1 KLVFIKMIHF
11 KISAPGRM
19 SLFGEHA
26 VKHKKNSITASIDL
40 RTTMTFTDLS
50 HLPSKNNIEIDF
62 PQIYL
67 HLNIPLQEFLKF
79 YNKSIQNIKLL
90 REQVVRFTNSLY
102 SPLHRKEIV
111 QTFYYLLVYIL
122 YKEQITISSFKIYV
136 STKFMIDEEFACLS
150 SFTVCLTACL
160 LHWSRVQKGITGKFQ
175 NTDFEKIQSYAA
187 RCEEISPASGMI
199 DVTAC
204 VYGSIIEHRIGI
216 MTLISLHKM
225 PKIMILLIDS
235 KVTQNLDCQTQ
246 RVTELM
252 NIFPTIGNL
261 ILKNIDIVTIMA
273 HNILRKINKM
283 YNVNN
288 ISLKHISQK
297 NEELN
302 IYINHNQRLLQMLGV
317 SYDRLDEICTIAQKF
332 KLFGKY
338 TDIGNGRY
346 AYIWCPLYTD
356 KEIFIELLWDEL
368 KKYDCDIMKV
378 YLSCCGVKIE
388 SEIESACN
396 KEAVVCCD
404 EHSNK

>member
-1 KLVFIKMIHF
+1 MIHF

-26 VKHKKNSITASIDL
+26 VKYKKNSITASIDL

-50 HLPSKNNIEIDF
+50 HLPSKNSIEIDF
-62 PQIYL
+62 PQIYI

-79 YNKSIQNIKLL
+79 YNNSIQNMKLL
-90 REQVVRFTNSLY
+90 HEQIVRFTNNLY
-102 SPLHRKEIV
+102 SPPYRKEIV

-160 LHWSRVQKGITGKFQ
+160 LHWSRVQKGIIGKFQ
-175 NTDFEKIQSYAA
+175 DTDFKKIQSYAA
-187 RCEEISPASGMI
+187 RCEEISPASGKI

-204 VYGSIIEHRIGI
+204 VYGSIIEQRLGI

-246 RVTELM
+246 RVTELI
-252 NIFPTIGNL
+252 NIFPQIGNL
-261 ILKNIDIVTIMA
+261 ILKNIDIATIMA
-273 HNILRKINKM
+273 HNIFKKINKM
-283 YNVNN
+283 YSNN
-288 ISLKHISQK
+288 ISFKRISQT

-302 IYINHNQRLLQMLGV
+302 IYISHNQKLLQMLGV
-317 SYDRLDEICTIAQKF
+317 SYDRLNEICAIAQKF

-346 AYIWCPLYTD
+346 AYVWCPLYTD
-356 KEIFIELLWDEL
+356 KETFIELLWNEL

-388 SEIESACN
+388 SEIESACS
-396 KEAVVCCD
+396 KETIVCCD